1 MRDCKTIQ
9 LGPKEER
16 GAQDFYSTDP
26 KATAYLFVVLK
37 RVGLQLPYL
46 CIEPSVGAGHIAKI
60 LQRLGHAVYCYD
72 IVDRGFPGTYVCD
85 WKQAVRPTEEPLG
98 VVMNPPYNEAL
109 EHLIHTLEMLKDG
122 ELCCALLRLQFLETI
137 KRKAFFEKYPMRY
150 LAVFSFRIKCNK
162 NDDKNFMGGS
172 HSAVAYAWFIWQKG
186 YKGRP
191 ELLWI

>member
-1 MRDCKTIQ
+1 MRTCKTIQ
-9 LGPKEER
+9 LGPKDNR
-16 GAQDFYSTDP
+16 GDHDFYSTEP
-26 KATAYLFVVLK
+26 RATAHLFATLK
-37 RVGLQLPYL
+37 SVGLHLPYL
-46 CIEPSVGAGHIAKI
+46 CIEPSVGTGHIAKM
-60 LQRLGHAVYCYD
+60 LQLTGHAVYCYD

-109 EHLIHTLEMLKDG
+109 EHLEHTLEMLKHG

-137 KRKAFFEKYPMRY
+137 KRKTFFEKYPMRY

-162 NDDKNFMGGS
+162 DGDPNAQKT
-172 HSAVAYAWFIWQKG
+172 HSAVAYAWFIWVKG
-186 YKGRP
+186 YKGKP